1 MHFISFSFIIFELGI
16 YFSEIFHLLSMF
28 TQAQAQAFYCL
39 LLVFRFI
46 DICFY
51 LTNIQNI

>member
-1 MHFISFSFIIFELGI
+1 MHFISFSFIIFELRI